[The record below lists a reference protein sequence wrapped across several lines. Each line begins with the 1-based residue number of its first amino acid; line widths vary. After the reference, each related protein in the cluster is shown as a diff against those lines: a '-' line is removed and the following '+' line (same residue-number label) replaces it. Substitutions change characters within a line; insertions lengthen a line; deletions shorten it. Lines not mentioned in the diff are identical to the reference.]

1 MKFIKKVTYKQDI
14 RLFKDGSYVFW
25 YGLLGV
31 GLLFAPLFF
40 GEYYIQQ
47 LTFVCIYGLAGVGL
61 MLLSGFT
68 GLISLGHAACLGAG
82 AYTAAILNAQ
92 GVDFILVLMA
102 AAFITALLGAVIGL
116 PALRHHGLYL
126 AIATLAF
133 AFIVTEV
140 FQRWKSVTHGNRG
153 FFVGKANVA
162 GFPIETTTELY
173 YLSLVIVILGTI
185 AALNLLRTPT
195 GRAMIAIRDSETA
208 AQSMGVN
215 LAKVKTQTFA
225 ISAAYTGVSGALL
238 AHAFQFIVPEVFDI
252 NVSIELLL
260 VIFVGG
266 IGSIRGAFFGAIFLV
281 MLPQVVA
288 ILKDY
293 LPQSMASQAGLQ
305 LAIFGLILLLI
316 ILFEPGGI
324 NAIWVKIKYYLDVFP
339 MYRRSTFKRQKSF
352 TKAETW

>member
-14 RLFKDGSYVFW
+14 RLLKDSSYVFW
-25 YGLLGV
+25 YTLL
-31 GLLFAPLFF
+31 LLFVLLAPLFL

-47 LTFVCIYGLAGVGL
+47 LAFVCIYGLAGIGL

-68 GLISLGHAACLGAG
+68 GLISLGHAAFLGTG
-82 AYTAAILNAQ
+82 AYTAAVLSSH
-92 GVDFILVLMA
+92 GVDFIWVLFA
-102 AAFITALLGAVIGL
+102 AAFITAALGIIIGL
-116 PALRHHGLYL
+116 PALRLHGLYL

-133 AFIVTEV
+133 AFIVTEI

-153 FFVGKANVA
+153 FMVGDLKILGLA
-162 GFPIETTTELY
+162 IETTTQLY
-173 YLSLVIVILGTI
+173 YLCLIIVIFGTI

-208 AQSMGVN
+208 AQSMGVP
-215 LAKVKTQTFA
+215 LAKIKTQTFA
-225 ISAAYTGVSGALL
+225 ISAAYTGIGGALL
-238 AHAFQFIVPEVFDI
+238 AHALKYITPEAFDV

-266 IGSIRGAFFGAIFLV
+266 IGSMRGAFLGSIFLV

-288 ILKDY
+288 VLKDY
-293 LPQSMASQAGLQ
+293 LPQGLSAQAGLQ
-305 LAIFGLILLLI
+305 LAIFGFILLLI
-316 ILFEPGGI
+316 ILFEPGGL
-324 NAIWVKIKYYLDVFP
+324 NAIWVKAKYYLDVFP
-339 MYRRSTFKRQKSF
+339 MYRKDTFKRQKSF